1 MKLGIASGLVG
12 RVLPARLE
20 MRGQR
25 LPAGIE
31 GLKHLLEYAF
41 RIETKVMALGVSG
54 SVLNEGI
61 GHADAMYGNALKV
74 SLRQH
79 FKHGRAEP
87 ASEDVLL
94 DRNDAASLSRRIK
107 QQFQV
112 ERLHEERIDDA
123 AVDTESRQVSRPRQ
137 GPLPRA
143 CPRRI

>member
-1 MKLGIASGLVG
+1 M
-12 RVLPARLE
+12 P
-20 MRGQR
+20 MRCT
-25 LPAGIE
+25 E
-31 GLKHLLEYAF
+31 
-41 RIETKVMALGVSG
+41 
-54 SVLNEGI
+54 
-61 GHADAMYGNALKV
+61 NALKV

-123 AVDTESRQVSRPRQ
+123 AVDTEVGKFLGRVKGRSRGLAQGEYDDISAIPQNMALAERQ
-137 GPLPRA
+137 FSEFFV
-143 CPRRI
+143 